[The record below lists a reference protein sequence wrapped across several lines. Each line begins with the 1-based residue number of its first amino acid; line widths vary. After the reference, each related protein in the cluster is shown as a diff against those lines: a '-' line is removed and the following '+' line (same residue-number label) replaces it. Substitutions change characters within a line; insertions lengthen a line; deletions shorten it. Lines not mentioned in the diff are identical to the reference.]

1 MSWIQK
7 SLLGESLNLESSMSV
22 FLAATVIFCTWLA
35 GCAISV
41 LLGRKSILEISG
53 LGFILGT
60 MYMTMA
66 VLLIHQ
72 YAGLLIT
79 QTMVLTLSYL
89 SGLLSIIILRPFYK
103 HIQVLSPK
111 VVVSIAKAP
120 RLTKVL
126 VGILIILGMSSLLQ
140 NYFWPITDWDA
151 HALYDFR
158 ARIVAQNGSFVEGI
172 ELGYFFQYPPFTSLL
187 HSMLYLAGFD
197 RVKVW
202 YSFLYISLQIVFYVQ
217 LRKHTTTSLSLIGTV
232 LLASNPLILEHST
245 MAYTNLSYTI
255 FLTLGLIYLVD
266 WYRVRSVSTIL
277 LGSLLVVSSTWVR
290 LTEPFWIIPLLILVS
305 IVILSFKR
313 KNLKHALA
321 AVIGLIFIFLG
332 KSIWQNF
339 LNMLFLQ
346 NVIAPT
352 TTVAPPSTAVEPLVQ
367 VDSYSWLTTVPVLS
381 AFKPYIVSLI
391 SKDGTFVL
399 QRAGE
404 IASYISA
411 YILPVVEVYLV
422 PAVVLAAFELPKKE
436 QHTIALWCVL
446 VLYLL
451 LLFVGTF
458 AFSLLDGSWTEIG
471 GSANRMSMFLIPLF
485 IFAIF
490 STQRLHQW
498 QKKIAK

>member
-1 MSWIQK
+1 
-7 SLLGESLNLESSMSV
+7 
-22 FLAATVIFCTWLA
+22 
-35 GCAISV
+35 
-41 LLGRKSILEISG
+41 
-53 LGFILGT
+53 
-60 MYMTMA
+60 
-66 VLLIHQ
+66 
-72 YAGLLIT
+72 
-79 QTMVLTLSYL
+79 
-89 SGLLSIIILRPFYK
+89 
-103 HIQVLSPK
+103 
-111 VVVSIAKAP
+111 
-120 RLTKVL
+120 
-126 VGILIILGMSSLLQ
+126 
-140 NYFWPITDWDA
+140 
-151 HALYDFR
+151 
-158 ARIVAQNGSFVEGI
+158 
-172 ELGYFFQYPPFTSLL
+172 
-187 HSMLYLAGFD
+187 
-197 RVKVW
+197 
-202 YSFLYISLQIVFYVQ
+202 LYISLQIVFYVQ